1 LTTGTDEELVLT
13 VLLLAGCDVSTMQP
27 GEEAALE
34 AVPILFASPTVA
46 RVRPGDTLATVARR
60 HGVSTDDLLAWN
72 GLASD
77 RLEADQILFVW
88 PPVEV
93 APRPAPRSRTTS
105 HAVAAAPAP
114 TTTVVSTPT
123 VAPIAPPPHVAQKIQ
138 VGRSSVRGAGVLGTE
153 LPDGSDLDLRSSAAA
168 LETFRPI
175 GGNAG
180 LGSRGSLAGG
190 GDAETL
196 VMAVPEAR
204 FEGPAIP
211 DAPITPPSVP
221 KPAPKACL
229 SGAAE
234 EIGEEG
240 ITVSRG
246 LDAGQI
252 SAGMSG
258 ISRYTPR
265 CFPRGTE
272 GTYTVLTE
280 VVVGCDGRVAEVV
293 TLDPGAVPDRI
304 VSCIETT
311 LASAAFPA
319 HALPD
324 GVTFQI
330 PLKFSF

>member
-1 LTTGTDEELVLT
+1 MLT
-13 VLLLAGCDVSTMQP
+13 VILLAGCAVSTLQP
-27 GEEAALE
+27 GEEAAPE
-34 AVPILFASPTVA
+34 VVPIMFHSPTVA
-46 RVRPGDTLATVARR
+46 RARPGDTLASVALR
-60 HGVSTDDLLAWN
+60 HGVSAEDLLAWN

-93 APRPAPRSRTTS
+93 APRPAPRRT
-105 HAVAAAPAP
+105 
-114 TTTVVSTPT
+114 
-123 VAPIAPPPHVAQKIQ
+123 PPPPTAAIEPQPQPPPPVGQKIH
-138 VGRSSVRGAGVLGTE
+138 VERSSVRGAGVLGTDV
-153 LPDGSDLDLRSSAAA
+153 PDGSDLDLRSSAAA
-168 LETFRPI
+168 LETFGPI
-175 GGNAG
+175 GGNGG
-180 LGSRGSLAGG
+180 LGARGSLAGG
-190 GDAETL
+190 GEAETL

-204 FEGPAIP
+204 FTGPAIP
-211 DAPITPPSVP
+211 DTPVTPPSIP
-221 KPAPKACL
+221 KPSPKACL
-229 SGAAE
+229 ADNPGE
-234 EIGEEG
+234 VIGDEG
-240 ITVSRG
+240 IAVSHG

-272 GTYTVLTE
+272 GTYTVLAE
-280 VVVGCDGRVAEVV
+280 VVVGCDGRVADVAM
-293 TLDPGAVPDRI
+293 LDAGVVPDRI

-311 LASAAFPA
+311 LASATFPA